1 MTFISKSCL
10 IKKLPPKGDSFL
22 FIITIL
28 FFVFAIGA
36 YVLKDFLYNSSK
48 DSLTIKSSDNLE
60 IILNNNL
67 PLSDK
72 LALQNNKDTVSGDI
86 FKNIQFEVIN
96 THKGSLD
103 FELYLT
109 KEERE
114 NEINGKYIKLFL
126 AKANGDIINGFD
138 FNSVP
143 SYDKLNAIDDL
154 PGSRILYRGTIKGN
168 CTERFDFKTWISD
181 RYRNFDKDEE
191 FVYKIGVR
199 VI

>member
-1 MTFISKSCL
+1 MRINGASIVKS
-10 IKKLPPKGDSFL
+10 L

-60 IILNNNL
+60 IILDNNL

-72 LALQNNKDTVSGDI
+72 LALQNNKDTVSGDV

-114 NEINGKYIKLFL
+114 NEINGKYIKMFL
-126 AKANGDIINGFD
+126 AKENGDIINEFD
-138 FNSVP
+138 SNSVP

-168 CTERFDFKTWISD
+168 STEKFDFKTWISD

>member
-1 MTFISKSCL
+1 MRINGASIVKS
-10 IKKLPPKGDSFL
+10 L

-114 NEINGKYIKLFL
+114 HLYEEWEREVSPDTFVKKYDELSNKYRLLLNAAGGEEEGRTKIEIQRINEKYIEKIVKML
-126 AKANGDIINGFD
+126 IIHF
-138 FNSVP
+138 
-143 SYDKLNAIDDL
+143 
-154 PGSRILYRGTIKGN
+154 
-168 CTERFDFKTWISD
+168 
-181 RYRNFDKDEE
+181 
-191 FVYKIGVR
+191 
-199 VI
+199 